1 MERPSVEA
9 TPIASGGLAIQHQA
23 SLSALWLGLNF
34 QSSALLPIVVPAQ
47 ILLLVDRGAVA
58 SSNQALAVSVLSFGA
73 AIIAI
78 VVTPLA
84 GAASDRM
91 KTRFGRRKQLIVA
104 GIALALVGQA
114 GLAATTPLLIFIA
127 GFAIVQVGTNVA
139 TAAYQGMLP
148 DQVNVTQRGAA
159 SGWLGLM
166 TLLGSVGSLAAAGA
180 LLGGVL
186 QGPHLAADV
195 SHGALL
201 FYVLAAIVLA
211 LAAAVTVLGVEEK
224 PLAEAGLPSRP
235 WTELLS
241 HRPFRIVFAAR
252 AFVMIGL
259 TLFLTYIEY
268 YLAATNGSTAFV
280 GATVA
285 VALLALFGALASSLI
300 LGIAS
305 DRLPRVRIVIAANLA
320 MAAAAW
326 IFVFAPPQLPL
337 APLGILFG
345 LGYGAY
351 LSVDWA
357 LAIDSLPGSTSS
369 ARDLGI
375 FTVSINLPSLIAP
388 ALGGLVILAA
398 NAAGVGP
405 LAYRLVFS
413 VAAISLLVG
422 IFVVRRIRFAT

>member
-1 MERPSVEA
+1 MDRPSA
-9 TPIASGGLAIQHQA
+9 FQRLAGERLSIQHQVT
-23 SLSALWLGLNF
+23 LSALWLGLNF

-47 ILLLVDRGAVA
+47 ILLLIDRGAVA
-58 SSNQALAVSVLSFGA
+58 SSNQALAVSALSFGA
-73 AIIAI
+73 AVIAI

-91 KTRFGRRKQLIVA
+91 KTRFGRRRQLIVA
-104 GIALALVGQA
+104 GVAVAVIGQA
-114 GLAATTPLLIFIA
+114 GIAASTPLLLFVA
-127 GFAIVQVGTNVA
+127 GLAVMQVGANIA
-139 TAAYQGMLP
+139 TAAYQGLLP
-148 DQVNVTQRGAA
+148 DMVGVSQRGAA
-159 SGWLGLM
+159 SGWLGFM
-166 TLLGSVGSLAAAGA
+166 TLIGSVGSLAAAGA
-180 LLGGVL
+180 LLGNVTP
-186 QGPHLAADV
+186 GPQLGAEV

-201 FYVLAAIVLA
+201 FYALAAVVLVMC
-211 LAAAVTVLGVEEK
+211 AAVTVLGVEER
-224 PLAEAGLPSRP
+224 PAPIAPSRP
-235 WTELLS
+235 WTELLR
-241 HRPFRIVFAAR
+241 HQPFLVVFAAR

-268 YLAATNGSTAFV
+268 YLAATNGATAFV

-285 VALLALFGALASSLI
+285 IALLALLGALVSSLV
-300 LGIAS
+300 LGVAS
-305 DRLPRVRIVIAANLA
+305 DRVPRVRIVIAANLA

-326 IFVFAPPQLPL
+326 IFVFAPAQIPL

-388 ALGGLVILAA
+388 ALGGMVILLA
-398 NAAGVGP
+398 NAAGIGS
-405 LAYRLVFS
+405 LSYRLVFS
-413 VAAISLLVG
+413 LAAVSLLLGV
-422 IFVVRRIRFAT
+422 FVIRRIRTL

>member
-1 MERPSVEA
+1 MEPPA
-9 TPIASGGLAIQHQA
+9 LASTGAAERLSLQHQVT
-23 SLSALWLGLNF
+23 LSALWLGLNF

-47 ILLLVDRGAVA
+47 VLLLVDRGAVA
-58 SSNQALAVSVLSFGA
+58 SSNQALAVSVISFGA

-91 KTRFGRRKQLIVA
+91 KSRFGRRRQLVVA
-104 GIALALVGQA
+104 GVLVALIGQAALAA
-114 GLAATTPLLIFIA
+114 STPLLLFIA
-127 GFAIVQVGTNVA
+127 GLVIVAIGANVV
-139 TAAYQGMLP
+139 TASYQGLLP
-148 DQVNVTQRGAA
+148 DLVGVSQRGAA
-159 SGWLGLM
+159 SGWLGFM
-166 TLLGSVGSLAAAGA
+166 TLIGSVGSLAAAGA
-180 LLGGVL
+180 LLGNASP
-186 QGPHLAADV
+186 GPMLAAEV

-201 FYVLAAIVLA
+201 FYALSGLVLAV
-211 LAAAVTVLGVEEK
+211 AAAVTVLGIEER
-224 PLAEAGLPSRP
+224 PARPEPVRP
-235 WTELLS
+235 WMELLR
-241 HRPFRIVFAAR
+241 HQPFRVVFAAR
-252 AFVMIGL
+252 ALVMIGL

-268 YLAATNGSTAFV
+268 YLAATNGATSFV

-285 VALLALFGALASSLI
+285 IALLALFGALASSLA

-305 DRLPRVRIVIAANLA
+305 DRVPRVRIVIAANLA

-326 IFVFAPPQLPL
+326 IFVFAPAQFPL

-357 LAIDSLPGSTSS
+357 LAIDSLPGRASS

-388 ALGGLVILAA
+388 ALGGVVIVLA
-398 NAAGVGP
+398 NVAGIGSI
-405 LAYRLVFS
+405 AYRLVFS
-413 VAAISLLVG
+413 LAAISLLLG
-422 IFVVRRIRFAT
+422 VVVIRRLRVA

>member
-1 MERPSVEA
+1 LVE
-9 TPIASGGLAIQHQA
+9 LARGRISIQHQV

-58 SSNQALAVSVLSFGA
+58 TSNQALAVSALSFGA
-73 AIIAI
+73 AVIAI

-91 KTRFGRRKQLIVA
+91 KTRFGRRRQLIIAGVA
-104 GIALALVGQA
+104 VAVIGQA
-114 GLAATTPLLIFIA
+114 GIAATTPLLLFIA
-127 GFAIVQVGTNVA
+127 GLAVMQVGANVA
-139 TAAYQGMLP
+139 TAAYQGLLP
-148 DQVNVTQRGAA
+148 DMVGVSQRGAA
-159 SGWLGLM
+159 SGWLGFM
-166 TLLGSVGSLAAAGA
+166 TLIGSVGSLAAAGA
-180 LLGGVL
+180 LLGNVTP
-186 QGPHLAADV
+186 GPQLDALV

-201 FYVLAAIVLA
+201 FYA
-211 LAAAVTVLGVEEK
+211 LAAVVLVICAVVTVLGVEET
-224 PLAEAGLPSRP
+224 PAATESSRP
-235 WTELLS
+235 WIELLR
-241 HRPFRIVFAAR
+241 HQPFRVVFAAR
-252 AFVMIGL
+252 ALVMIGL

-268 YLAATNGSTAFV
+268 YLASTNGASAFV

-285 VALLALFGALASSLI
+285 IALLALLGALVSSLV
-300 LGIAS
+300 LGVAS
-305 DRLPRVRIVIAANLA
+305 DRIPRVRIVIAANLA

-326 IFVFAPPQLPL
+326 IFVFAPAQLPL

-357 LAIDSLPGSTSS
+357 LAIDSLPGRASS

-388 ALGGLVILAA
+388 ALGGMVILLA
-398 NAAGVGP
+398 NVAGIGSV
-405 LAYRLVFS
+405 AYRLVFS
-413 VAAISLLVG
+413 LAAIALLLGV
-422 IFVVRRIRFAT
+422 FVIRRIRTL

>member
-1 MERPSVEA
+1 MMEPPAVASAPARERLSVQNQ
-9 TPIASGGLAIQHQA
+9 L

-58 SSNQALAVSVLSFGA
+58 SSSQALAVSAISLGA

-91 KTRFGRRKQLIVA
+91 KTRFGRRRQLIVW
-104 GIALALVGQA
+104 GIALALIGQA
-114 GLAATTPLLIFIA
+114 GAAATTPLLLFVA
-127 GFAIVQVGTNVA
+127 GLAILTIGTNIT
-139 TAAYQGMLP
+139 TAAYQGLLP
-148 DQVNVTQRGAA
+148 DIVQVSQRGAA

-166 TLLGSVGSLAAAGA
+166 TLIGSVGSLAAAGV
-180 LLGGVL
+180 LLGSVAR
-186 QGPHLAADV
+186 GPQLSSEV
-195 SHGALL
+195 RHGSQL
-201 FYVLAAIVLA
+201 FYA
-211 LAAAVTVLGVEEK
+211 LAAVVLVVSTAITVIGVEER
-224 PLAEAGLPSRP
+224 PSPEVPSRP
-235 WTELLS
+235 WTELLR
-241 HRPFRIVFAAR
+241 HQPFRIVFAAR
-252 AFVMIGL
+252 ALVMVGL

-268 YLAATNGSTAFV
+268 YLASTNGSTTFV

-285 VALLALFGALASSLI
+285 IALLALFGALVSSLA
-300 LGIAS
+300 LGVLS
-305 DRLPRVRIVIAANLA
+305 DRMPRVHIVIGANLA

-326 IFVFAPPQLPL
+326 IFVFAPANLPL

-357 LAIDSLPGSTSS
+357 LAIDSLPGRASS

-375 FTVSINLPSLIAP
+375 FTISINLPSLIAP
-388 ALGGLVILAA
+388 ALGGVVILLA
-398 NAAGVGP
+398 NAAGIGW

-413 VAAISLLVG
+413 LAAVSLLTGV
-422 IFVVRRIRFAT
+422 FVVRRIRF

>member
-1 MERPSVEA
+1 VIERPA
-9 TPIASGGLAIQHQA
+9 LASTGVAERLSLQHQVT
-23 SLSALWLGLNF
+23 LSALWLGLNF

-47 ILLLVDRGAVA
+47 VLLLVDRGAVA
-58 SSNQALAVSVLSFGA
+58 SSSQALAVSAISFGA

-78 VVTPLA
+78 VVTPAA
-84 GAASDRM
+84 GAASDRLRS
-91 KTRFGRRKQLIVA
+91 RFGRRRQLIVA
-104 GIALALVGQA
+104 GVLVAVVGQA
-114 GLAATTPLLIFIA
+114 ALAASTPLFLFIA
-127 GFAIVQVGTNVA
+127 GLVIVSVGANVV

-148 DQVNVTQRGAA
+148 DVVNVSQRGAA
-159 SGWLGLM
+159 SGWLGFM
-166 TLLGSVGSLAAAGA
+166 TLIGSVGSLAAAGA
-180 LLGGVL
+180 LLGNVSP
-186 QGPHLAADV
+186 GPKLGAEV

-201 FYVLAAIVLA
+201 FYTLSAIVLA
-211 LAAAVTVLGVEEK
+211 LSAAVTVLGIEER
-224 PLAEAGLPSRP
+224 AAPSGPPHP
-235 WTELLS
+235 WMQLLR
-241 HRPFRIVFAAR
+241 HEPFRVVFAAR
-252 AFVMIGL
+252 ALVMIGL

-268 YLAATNGSTAFV
+268 YLAAINGATTFV

-285 VALLALFGALASSLI
+285 IALLALFGALVSSLA

-305 DRLPRVRIVIAANLA
+305 DRVPRVRIVVAANLA

-326 IFVFAPPQLPL
+326 IFVFAPAQFPL

-357 LAIDSLPGSTSS
+357 LAIDSLPGQTSS

-388 ALGGLVILAA
+388 ALGGVVIVLA
-398 NAAGVGP
+398 NVAGIGS

-413 VAAISLLVG
+413 LAAISLLLG
-422 IFVVRRIRFAT
+422 VVVIRRLRVA